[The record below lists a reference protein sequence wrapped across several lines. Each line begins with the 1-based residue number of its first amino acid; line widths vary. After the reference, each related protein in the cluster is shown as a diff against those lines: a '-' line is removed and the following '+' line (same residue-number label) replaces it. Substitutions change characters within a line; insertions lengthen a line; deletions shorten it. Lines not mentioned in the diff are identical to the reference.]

1 MEEDTVG
8 ELAALIMS
16 GLTNG
21 FAGTRGLFW
30 LVGNGDSWW
39 LCWVVGKGVVGCV
52 EASSCRDIWSGRRVQ
67 LAKEEFEK
75 LEQIDGWSDRQ
86 DFSQVFGIE
95 FC

>member
-8 ELAALIMS
+8 ELA
-16 GLTNG
+16 
-21 FAGTRGLFW
+21 GTRGLFW
-30 LVGNGDSWW
+30 FVGNGDSW

-86 DFSQVFGIE
+86 DFSQVFGVE